1 VDFLQSCVPIR
12 FRTDKQLISHD
23 THNNT
28 YNYKY
33 TFSVE
38 IVAVCKVC
46 VAEGGAADGNQTS
59 QNTCDTSDLSDHV
72 FHIRPLGPRVSHQ
85 IQLPRG
91 FDGTA
96 WILPS

>member
-1 VDFLQSCVPIR
+1 MYLASVRQHGVLAQSINDEHKPRGPCTGVDFFFATRAHALKFVDFLQSCVPIR

-46 VAEGGAADGNQTS
+46 KCWA
-59 QNTCDTSDLSDHV
+59 
-72 FHIRPLGPRVSHQ
+72 
-85 IQLPRG
+85 
-91 FDGTA
+91 
-96 WILPS
+96 

>member
-1 VDFLQSCVPIR
+1 MDRRGIGRGRQGRGRRGVGCRLSAPILMSRTSSPSPPLPPSVQGCVPIR

-38 IVAVCKVC
+38 IIAVCKVRG
-46 VAEGGAADGNQTS
+46 EGTGAG
-59 QNTCDTSDLSDHV
+59 
-72 FHIRPLGPRVSHQ
+72 
-85 IQLPRG
+85 
-91 FDGTA
+91 
-96 WILPS
+96 